1 MFQVVPRHGRGLLT
15 LAAVVAVAA
24 ACGGGSPTP
33 STVTSSPSPLA
44 TEQPSAVATPSTT
57 PNGGPGLAGAAAAM
71 ANLTSYKFTMT
82 LAGGPFDDMYSN
94 VGGSPASET
103 SAFSVKGTVVL
114 TPDKGADVTIGQLH
128 IVETG
133 GSDYI
138 DLDGSG
144 FTQTTVQGASLTDQ
158 WTPGSMFSA
167 YGPSAAGFN
176 DIGPETKDGV
186 AAEHYQAGA
195 AALAEMGS
203 VAGVANATWTA
214 DIWVAADGGYPVAV
228 AIMARASDNSLAYE
242 MLFDLTNVNDPA
254 NSVTAPANVIGE

>member
-1 MFQVVPRHGRGLLT
+1 MFQVVPRRGRDLLI
-15 LAAVVAVAA
+15 LAAVIAVA

-33 STVTSSPSPLA
+33 STATSSPSPVP
-44 TEQPSAVATPSTT
+44 TEQPSAVVTPS
-57 PNGGPGLAGAAAAM
+57 PSPSGGPGLAGAGAAM

-114 TPDKGADVTIGQLH
+114 TPAKGTDVTIGQLH

-133 GSDYI
+133 GFDYI

-144 FTQTTVQGASLTDQ
+144 FTQTQVQGAGLTDQ

-167 YGPSAAGFN
+167 YGPSATGFN
-176 DIGPETKDGV
+176 DIGPETKNGV

-214 DIWVAADGGYPVAV
+214 DIWIAADGGYPVGV
-228 AIMARASDNSLAYE
+228 AIVAKASDNSLAYE
-242 MLFDLTNVNDPA
+242 MLFDLTNVNDPT
-254 NSVTAPANVIGE
+254 NSVTTPANVIGE